1 MAILSTAQ
9 QGLLQNTI
17 DLMVKGTAR
26 EVPFSEDVIA
36 RLAKFINSVAGE
48 DTSGVI
54 YEASRDTPYSL
65 LIAIVGEVGSPT
77 MTTDQENRLVGAINL
92 MRLGTAVETP
102 FADDVIERLA
112 PVAESSGYLTRG
124 AFYQAVRDRPI
135 SAMLQW
141 ALFLGSK

>member
-26 EVPFSEDVIA
+26 EIPFSEDVIE
-36 RLAKFINSVAGE
+36 RLSKFINSVAGE
-48 DTSGVI
+48 DVSGFI
-54 YEASRDTPYSL
+54 YEGARDNPFTM

-77 MTTDQENRLVGAINL
+77 FSATQNSQLLDAINL
-92 MRLGTAVETP
+92 MTKGTAIEVP

-124 AFYQAVRDRPI
+124 AFYQAIRDRPI

>member
-9 QGLLQNTI
+9 QGLLQETI
-17 DLMVKGTAR
+17 DLMIKGTAR
-26 EVPFSEDVIA
+26 EVPFAEDVIE
-36 RLAKFINSVAGE
+36 RLSKFISAVAGE

-65 LIAIVGEVGSPT
+65 LIAIVAEVGYPVLSA
-77 MTTDQENRLVGAINL
+77 DQESRLVDAINL

-112 PVAESSGYLTRG
+112 PVAESSGFLSSG

-141 ALFLGSK
+141 ALYLGSK